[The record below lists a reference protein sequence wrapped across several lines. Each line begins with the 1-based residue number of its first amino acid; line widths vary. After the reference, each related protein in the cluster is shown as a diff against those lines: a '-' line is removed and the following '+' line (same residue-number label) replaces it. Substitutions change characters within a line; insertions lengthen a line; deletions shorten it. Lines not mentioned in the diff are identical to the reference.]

1 MLIKTTAVAV
11 ILTVFAER
19 LANFLKLGKQF
30 TETPEEP
37 QPDFFELKKS
47 YFKSAEWRRK
57 QRQVKARD
65 KHKCSN
71 CGTYQNLKVIH
82 LSGYE
87 QIPNEPVSC
96 LTTLCSK
103 CRTQLY
109 TALPKPQT
117 LEQHY
122 QWDAHNFKF
131 KEPLCK

>member
-1 MLIKTTAVAV
+1 MQTQLLQFIKQT
-11 ILTVFAER
+11 
-19 LANFLKLGKQF
+19 FLYIKALLDEPKLQN
-30 TETPEEP
+30 ETSELNSEYIKNE
-37 QPDFFELKKS
+37 FFVTKKA

-57 QRQVKARD
+57 QRQAKARYN
-65 KHKCSN
+65 HKCCN

-109 TALPKPQT
+109 TAHPKPQT

-122 QWDAHNFKF
+122 LWDAHNFKF
-131 KEPLCK
+131 NR